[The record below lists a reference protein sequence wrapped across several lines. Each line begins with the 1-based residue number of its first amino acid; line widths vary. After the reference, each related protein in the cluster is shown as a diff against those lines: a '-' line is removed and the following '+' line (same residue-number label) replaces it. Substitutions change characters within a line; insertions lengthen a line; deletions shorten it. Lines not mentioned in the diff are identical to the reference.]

1 VYRARAS
8 HFAPLSA
15 LTRRVPEMHHISF
28 RPAFEPKICFRNSMT
43 ASAHIVQEHRST
55 DNKYKPAVF
64 ILGASDSEG
73 YTSTPPGVHFGLS
86 LDTSV
91 FSQYVNIL

>member
-1 VYRARAS
+1 
-8 HFAPLSA
+8 
-15 LTRRVPEMHHISF
+15 
-28 RPAFEPKICFRNSMT
+28 
-43 ASAHIVQEHRST
+43 
-55 DNKYKPAVF
+55 VF